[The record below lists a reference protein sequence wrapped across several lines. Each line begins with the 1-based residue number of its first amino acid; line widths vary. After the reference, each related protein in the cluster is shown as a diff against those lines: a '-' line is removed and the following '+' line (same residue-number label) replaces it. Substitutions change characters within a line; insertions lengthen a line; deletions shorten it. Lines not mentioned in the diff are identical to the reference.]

1 MFRKLTIFVCL
12 VSFSPAAAGAQEL
25 ALVANTRPSQE
36 RPADQAPAREI
47 NLSIPMDTQAAMLV
61 AANDLQANQMTEA
74 QRPRKT
80 HTGLT
85 FSEFVDVH
93 FGEYRWVYWA
103 GAVVALVALHVVVAD

>member
-1 MFRKLTIFVCL
+1 MFHKLMIFVCL
-12 VSFSPAAAGAQEL
+12 ISFCPAAVGAQDLALLAGA
-25 ALVANTRPSQE
+25 RPSQE
-36 RPADQAPAREI
+36 GPAEQAPAREI

-61 AANDLQANQMTEA
+61 AANDLQTNQMAEA

-93 FGEYRWVYWA
+93 FGEYRWVYWV
-103 GAVVALVALHVVVAD
+103 GAVAAIVALHVVVAD